1 VNAGYVGS
9 VPSNRQIVY
18 NTDDPFTYGS
28 DNLGFFDDSYWNP
41 SVAVGLT
48 LRWKIFDGRQTNAR
62 IQQARIDQQRAE
74 VAYDQLLNQVKKD
87 IEEARREVFAA
98 ERRMV
103 SQSRNVQR
111 AELNYE
117 FAVTRL
123 REGVSSRLEERQASD
138 LLDDSQ
144 LNYNRA
150 VFDYLVAQANF
161 ETAVGAS
168 VTTADDGMVGIIDSP

>member
-1 VNAGYVGS
+1 
-9 VPSNRQIVY
+9 
-18 NTDDPFTYGS
+18 
-28 DNLGFFDDSYWNP
+28 
-41 SVAVGLT
+41 
-48 LRWKIFDGRQTNAR
+48 
-62 IQQARIDQQRAE
+62 
-74 VAYDQLLNQVKKD
+74 
-87 IEEARREVFAA
+87 
-98 ERRMV
+98 MV